1 MSEISEPG
9 IMVNY
14 ETKLLAALKGF
25 QENYRD
31 LADFTIIARNHEEY
45 KSHKLLLAVRS
56 KYFEALFRTEPEK
69 KSVKLDFDGQI
80 LEIIL
85 KSLVSIDDGLLTD
98 FEVEELLRILEA
110 SDYLQMEDYTCEVNY
125 YYFLREINY
134 LFTIL
139 NYYF

>member
-1 MSEISEPG
+1 MGQSLVLTHHVKKFLIKRVVFVCLCLSSKSSMSEISEPG
-9 IMVNY
+9 IMVVNY

-25 QENYRD
+25 QENYQD

-85 KSLVSIDDGLLTD
+85 KSL
-98 FEVEELLRILEA
+98 
-110 SDYLQMEDYTCEVNY
+110 
-125 YYFLREINY
+125 
-134 LFTIL
+134 
-139 NYYF
+139 